1 MTLDSEAIHEIAFQ
15 RLEPQDQSLSL
26 YRATAYLAAAVAC
39 YGPHDS
45 EPVFRTL
52 RQMQQLC
59 EGHDVAW
66 WAIQR
71 AMDELAHAITAAAAL
86 KATREVSP

>member
-1 MTLDSEAIHEIAFQ
+1 MDSDDIHEIAFQ
-15 RLEPQDQSLSL
+15 RLSAEEQTFSLCTS
-26 YRATAYLAAAVAC
+26 TAYLAAALAC
-39 YGPHDS
+39 YGPRDS
-45 EPVFRTL
+45 EPVFHTL

-71 AMDELAHAITAAAAL
+71 AMDELAHAITAAAKL
-86 KATREVSP
+86 KAERKAAR